1 MDIKI
6 HQWKNISEE
15 QLTPLLT
22 RQMFSTDKQT
32 VALVRLK
39 KGCVVPEHH
48 HEPEQ
53 ITSIIEGALE
63 FTIDNRKIILR
74 GGESMI
80 IPANVPHA
88 AVALE
93 DTLDLDIFSSV
104 RWDWVN
110 GTDDYIRSGNR

>member
-6 HQWKNISEE
+6 HKWMDIKEE

-22 RQMFSTDKQT
+22 RQMVSTDKQT
-32 VALVRLK
+32 IALVRLK

-53 ITSIIEGALE
+53 VTSIIDGALE
-63 FTIDNRKIILR
+63 FTIDNRTIVLR
-74 GGESMI
+74 KGESMI

-88 AVALE
+88 ARALE